1 MDINDNLIKEII
13 RHSSE
18 YGFEPDKLQDFIET
32 ESFSKKQENAIELI
46 KDIMAKHGK
55 EKFRKYFA
63 DLAKLES
70 GIRTLRPTH
79 RDHVV
84 HAMFSFILGIAINE
98 HFLKSSDV
106 SVNPFEWKLASL
118 FHDIGYPIQIIN
130 SLLKPFTK
138 ETNEIGKKIKS
149 HNKNVNFKIVPE
161 GFEKLSYGENS
172 FNLIQKRLDDW
183 NIQIDAK
190 KEYNYMI
197 DSGNIDHGIISSLAV
212 LNVIDLM
219 YYEYN
224 CDRIEE
230 DIDINGFNFNQK
242 CFNNHVVSACSAI
255 YIHNLPLKCF
265 KNKITRK
272 SAPVAFLLR
281 LSDCLQEWGRPSG
294 ENING
299 LSPNDFYIE
308 FNGSDLILNIN
319 IPNDVEKDKVIENI
333 KKEISC
339 LDCSDVKIYPLEF
352 DGFKV
357 KPS

>member
-130 SLLKPFTK
+130 SLLKPFTE
-138 ETNEIGKKIKS
+138 ETNEIGKTLKS
-149 HNKNVNFKIVPE
+149 HDRNVNFKIVPE
-161 GFEKLSYGENS
+161 GFENLSNDKNS
-172 FNLIQKRLDDW
+172 FDLIQKCLDKW
-183 NIQIDAK
+183 KIQIDAK

-224 CDRIEE
+224 CDETEE

-255 YIHNLPLKCF
+255 FIHNLPLKCF
-265 KNKITRK
+265 KNKISRND
-272 SAPVAFLLR
+272 APVAFLLR
-281 LSDCLQEWGRPSG
+281 LSDCLQEWERPSY
-294 ENING
+294 ENIDGFSSNHF
-299 LSPNDFYIE
+299 NIE
-308 FNGSDLILNIN
+308 FDGNYLILRIN
-319 IPNDVEKDKVIENI
+319 IPDNDVKDKIIDKI
-333 KKEISC
+333 KNEISC
-339 LDCSDVKIYPLEF
+339 LDCSDVKINPPKP
-352 DGFKV
+352 DMV
-357 KPS
+357 KTKSS